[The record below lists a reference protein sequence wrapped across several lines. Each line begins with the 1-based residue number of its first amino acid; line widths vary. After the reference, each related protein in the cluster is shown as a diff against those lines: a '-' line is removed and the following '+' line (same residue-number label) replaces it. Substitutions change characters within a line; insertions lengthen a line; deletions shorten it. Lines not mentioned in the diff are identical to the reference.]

1 MINLGMIFAI
11 TGAVLSTL
19 LAGIGSAVGV
29 GMAGEAASG
38 VVAEDP
44 GKFGKVM
51 ILQLLP
57 GTQGIYGLI
66 VSFIVFSKIGLVGGG
81 STSVTVTQG
90 LLYLLACL
98 PIAVVGLLS
107 AIRQARVAVS
117 SISLVAKRSDQ
128 SGKGM
133 ILTTMVE
140 VYAILA
146 LLISFLAVAGIDK
159 IQ

>member
-1 MINLGMIFAI
+1 MINLGIVFAI

-29 GMAGEAASG
+29 GMAGEAAAG

-44 GKFGKVM
+44 SKFGKVM
-51 ILQLLP
+51 LLQLLP

-66 VSFIVFSKIGLVGGG
+66 VSFFVFMQIGLINGGVKDI
-81 STSVTVTQG
+81 TITQG

-133 ILTTMVE
+133 LLTTMVE
-140 VYAILA
+140 MYAILA
-146 LLISFLAVAGIDK
+146 LLISFLAVLGISSVK
-159 IQ
+159 